1 MKLSCLPVSLFR
13 ENPPLEDWARLA
25 KELGLDGFDLS
36 VLQLR
41 NRDPKFFH
49 ELPVVMVTTYP
60 DFTHPDAGQRAR
72 EMEKLREDIA
82 LASQV
87 GAKYL
92 RVTAGQ
98 AHSGV
103 DGLRWA
109 VDSLRQ
115 AMELAGDVTL
125 VFENHSK
132 PGVWQYPD
140 FSHPTE
146 IFLKIA
152 KETGIAINFD
162 TANTLVYGDD
172 PMPVLREV
180 IDQVVTV
187 HVADTAQ
194 AGKLAPVVIGTGV
207 APIREIFAALK
218 AHGFDG
224 WVCIEEASGTGR
236 QGFESAVNYVRET
249 WRTCYGN

>member
-1 MKLSCLPVSLFR
+1 MKLSCLPVSLFQ
-13 ENPPLEDWARLA
+13 ENPPLADWARLA

-41 NRDPKFFH
+41 NRATDFPH
-49 ELPVVMVTTYP
+49 ELPIVMVTTYP

-72 EMEKLREDIA
+72 ELEQLRGDIK
-82 LASQV
+82 LASKI

-92 RVTAGQ
+92 RITAGQ
-98 AHSGV
+98 AHPGV
-103 DGLRWA
+103 DGVRWV
-109 VDSLRQ
+109 VDAFRQ
-115 AMELAGDVTL
+115 AREFAGDLTL

-132 PGVWQYPD
+132 PGVWQYAD
-140 FSHPTE
+140 FSQPTE

-172 PMPVLREV
+172 PLPVLREV

-194 AGKLAPVVIGTGV
+194 RGRLEPVVIGTGA
-207 APIREIFAALK
+207 APIRAVFELLQAR
-218 AHGFDG
+218 GFDG
-224 WVCIEEASGTGR
+224 WVCIEEASRTGR
-236 QGFESAVNYVRET
+236 AGFEQAVKYVRET
-249 WRTCYGN
+249 WRNCHGN

>member
-36 VLQLR
+36 ILQLR

-60 DFTHPDAGQRAR
+60 DFSHPDAGQRVR
-72 EMEKLREDIA
+72 EMEKFRADMT
-82 LASQV
+82 LAAQA
-87 GAKYL
+87 GAKYV
-92 RVTAGQ
+92 RITAGQ
-98 AHSGV
+98 AHPGGDVRWVV
-103 DGLRWA
+103 DA
-109 VDSLRQ
+109 FRQ
-115 AMELAGDVTL
+115 AMDFATDVTL

-140 FSHPTE
+140 FSHPTD

-172 PMPVLREV
+172 PLPVLEQV
-180 IDQVVTV
+180 ADQVVTV
-187 HVADTAQ
+187 HIADTARR
-194 AGKLAPVVIGTGV
+194 GKLEPVVIGTGA
-207 APIREIFAALK
+207 APIRECLSFLKRRGFA
-218 AHGFDG
+218 G
-224 WVCIEEASGTGR
+224 WLCIEEASRTGR
-236 QGFESAVNYVRET
+236 SGFVGAVDFVREA
-249 WRTCYGN
+249 WRQG